1 MSYFVMDG
9 DLVVNVAVAAPDFAA
24 AQGWLPAVDGV
35 GIGWRVQGGGWQP
48 PASPAPPV
56 PAVVSMRQAR
66 LALLAA
72 GLLDDVTSAIA
83 AIPDAIARQAAQIE
97 WDYAHEVH
105 RTSPFVQQL
114 GAALGLDDAALD
126 ALFVQAVTL

>member
-1 MSYFVMDG
+1 MYLLTLNGALIARSVTRPVYDTARRAWATDDALHADSSHEMTVTTEI
-9 DLVVNVAVAAPDFAA
+9 VAAA
-24 AQGWLPAVDGV
+24 GV
-35 GIGWRVQGGGWQP
+35 
-48 PASPAPPV
+48 
-56 PAVVSMRQAR
+56 VVTMRQAR

-72 GLLDDVTSAIA
+72 GKLEDVGAAIA

-114 GAALGLDDAALD
+114 GAALGLDDAGLD
-126 ALFVQAVTL
+126 ALFAQAVAL